1 MVSGKFQIFFNG
13 KGSIMAVVCVSNNLL
28 IVMLLNLDFLLL
40 IISVLSINLFE
51 YSKDTLHPV
60 WSFLVVLK
68 FT

>member
-1 MVSGKFQIFFNG
+1 
-13 KGSIMAVVCVSNNLL
+13 MAVVCLSNNLL

-40 IISVLSINLFE
+40 IISVLSLNLFE
-51 YSKDTLHPV
+51 YSEDTLHPV

>member
-40 IISVLSINLFE
+40 IISVLSINLCE
-51 YSKDTLHPV
+51 YSEDTLHPV
-60 WSFLVVLK
+60 WSFLMVLK